1 MYISVFRVKNFKSFK
16 DATFHFNS
24 DLNVFTGINNA
35 GKTTV
40 LEAIALWNE
49 CFAKTITK
57 ASKKNMTYKYSAGDF
72 IFPAYKRYFSYDD
85 IVSIRNPNYNSIFYN
100 FDETNSIILEAV
112 LKKNDI
118 KLTLPFEI
126 RRASGNVYHI
136 SLYFN
141 EDFDYVK
148 FNSFFNFNQNI
159 ENFTPINIIYASPVA
174 KLKTNEAFE
183 TDPKIKQAINSRDSV
198 AVLRNRLYTMNRL
211 KPDKFK
217 ELKSNL
223 SYILLGKHLPEEIL
237 FNFNSDKQKHIS
249 VDVEIKIQNRVSD
262 ISLVGSGTL
271 QIIEILLSVFEDVD
285 FEDISI
291 VLLDEP
297 DSHIHRDIQN
307 RLFET
312 LMSHVT
318 GNEKRQV
325 FISTH
330 NEGLIRSTHPKFL
343 FHLEASDINNYYP
356 VATHDIWGI
365 KKGFQ
370 PSPNIKILESIGS
383 NSGLDILNAIE
394 ADKIILVEG
403 KNDAKM
409 LQTLIN
415 IKYPI
420 LKVIYWSFDGID
432 EMFST
437 IQAIKIFFK
446 KIKNKKTL
454 WEKSVLVFD
463 KDKHSE
469 SDRVKLE
476 SAFRQKLGIKT
487 YIWKSYTLEA
497 VLFSDLNTCTNLIEL
512 SFLNLCNY
520 EANVEALKQN
530 IHKKLF
536 EIVENKQNEI
546 TEIEKAIEKQEKN
559 SYKEI
564 VGYFLKRKELL
575 AKLAIS
581 DIIVDEDIILLNY
594 IQEYKKILDIKSIH
608 ALMTKDDVFFIVDS
622 IFKTFCPDFVLNK
635 NTYFLEILG
644 FVGYNTW
651 FADWKNF
658 VDNLLTDDNS

>member
-1 MYISVFRVKNFKSFK
+1 M
-16 DATFHFNS
+16 
-24 DLNVFTGINNA
+24 
-35 GKTTV
+35 
-40 LEAIALWNE
+40 E
-49 CFAKTITK
+49 
-57 ASKKNMTYKYSAGDF
+57 
-72 IFPAYKRYFSYDD
+72 
-85 IVSIRNPNYNSIFYN
+85 
-100 FDETNSIILEAV
+100 
-112 LKKNDI
+112 
-118 KLTLPFEI
+118 
-126 RRASGNVYHI
+126 
-136 SLYFN
+136 
-141 EDFDYVK
+141 
-148 FNSFFNFNQNI
+148 
-159 ENFTPINIIYASPVA
+159 
-174 KLKTNEAFE
+174 
-183 TDPKIKQAINSRDSV
+183 
-198 AVLRNRLYTMNRL
+198 
-211 KPDKFK
+211 
-217 ELKSNL
+217 
-223 SYILLGKHLPEEIL
+223 
-237 FNFNSDKQKHIS
+237 
-249 VDVEIKIQNRVSD
+249 
-262 ISLVGSGTL
+262 
-271 QIIEILLSVFEDVD
+271 
-285 FEDISI
+285 
-291 VLLDEP
+291 
-297 DSHIHRDIQN
+297 
-307 RLFET
+307 
-312 LMSHVT
+312 
-318 GNEKRQV
+318 
-325 FISTH
+325 
-330 NEGLIRSTHPKFL
+330 
-343 FHLEASDINNYYP
+343 
-356 VATHDIWGI
+356 
-365 KKGFQ
+365 
-370 PSPNIKILESIGS
+370 
-383 NSGLDILNAIE
+383 SGL
-394 ADKIILVEG
+394 
-403 KNDAKM
+403 
-409 LQTLIN
+409 
-415 IKYPI
+415 
-420 LKVIYWSFDGID
+420 
-432 EMFST
+432 
-437 IQAIKIFFK
+437 
-446 KIKNKKTL
+446 IKNKKTL
-454 WEKSVLVFD
+454 WEKSFLVFD